1 MQMKLRKFISL
12 LLGLC
17 LTLSCV
23 LSMPASAQV
32 PIRRASQLRL
42 DTSFD
47 GNGDEGKEILFPILP
62 QEPWYRV
69 WVQNTG
75 DHTIYFQVLH
85 GDKYGPLQTPELIDL
100 EPGEQTSLV
109 FLSLQ
114 GGTKCFY
121 VSSYYGYPFEGIVR
135 VRSASTEE
143 ELG

>member
-1 MQMKLRKFISL
+1 MKLRKFISL
-12 LLGLC
+12 FLGLC
-17 LTLSCV
+17 LTLSCA
-23 LSMPASAQV
+23 LSIPASAQV
-32 PIRRASQLRL
+32 PTSRSSQLRL

-47 GNGDEGKEILFPILP
+47 GNGDEGKEILFPILS

-75 DHTIYFQVLH
+75 DHTIYVQVLH

-135 VRSASTEE
+135 VRSTSTEE

>member
-1 MQMKLRKFISL
+1 M
-12 LLGLC
+12 
-17 LTLSCV
+17 
-23 LSMPASAQV
+23 
-32 PIRRASQLRL
+32 
-42 DTSFD
+42 
-47 GNGDEGKEILFPILP
+47 
-62 QEPWYRV
+62 
-69 WVQNTG
+69 
-75 DHTIYFQVLH
+75 LH
-85 GDKYGPLQTPELIDL
+85 GDKYGPLQTPEPIDL

>member
-1 MQMKLRKFISL
+1 MKLRKFISL
-12 LLGLC
+12 FLGLC
-17 LTLSCV
+17 LTLSCA
-23 LSMPASAQV
+23 LSIPASAQV
-32 PIRRASQLRL
+32 PTSRSSQLCL
-42 DTSFD
+42 DTPFE
-47 GNGDEGKEILFPILP
+47 GNGDQGKEILFPIRP

-75 DHTIYFQVLH
+75 DHTIYFEVRH
-85 GDKYGPLQTPELIDL
+85 GDKYGPLQTPEPIDL

-114 GGTKCFY
+114 GGTKCVY